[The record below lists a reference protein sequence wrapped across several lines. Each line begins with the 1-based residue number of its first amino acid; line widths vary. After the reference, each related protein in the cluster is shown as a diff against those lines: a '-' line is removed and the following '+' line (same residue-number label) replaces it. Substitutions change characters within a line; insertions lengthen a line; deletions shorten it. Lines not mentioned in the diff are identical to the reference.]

1 MIYYYEFLSFF
12 FSLIHLSLAL
22 DFLKFLWVETISDA
36 FLLFCLWLWKF
47 SLNDQIKTK
56 QKQMFWKQ

>member
-36 FLLFCLWLWKF
+36 FLFLYFVYDSENFL
-47 SLNDQIKTK
+47 
-56 QKQMFWKQ
+56 